1 MSGPKTSQL
10 EIERRIQAQLAAL
23 RHDVDHSRSR
33 ARRRIVEL
41 LEEALAAGAG
51 CPEVEE
57 ALAAL
62 EDAAEKAL
70 DRLATECAFTPAAAM
85 EDSVARA
92 ERCAAQAAA
101 IAEAFCAQAV
111 PLLESVKRVASDAKA
126 TAGARD
132 FASRLA
138 AAAEESHAEA
148 SETARGKTAAE
159 AVGDSAGAPA
169 ADDSAVP
176 AERIQ
181 AAARRALALVES
193 PYTLAADRAL
203 LLDAA
208 PALNE
213 AGAAQLELLLPAM
226 EANARIMADLAALV
240 EDAEE
245 ELIGQGVSYPEGH
258 AFATLEEA
266 AAHLETLRALQA
278 QADRNAY
285 LQACI
290 DAVMAAH
297 GYDIARSVRMGRDLA
312 GSHRVFGSAAG
323 DAGIHAFVS
332 DQGDLMLQVAGLPAG
347 IGAVADGATVALDAA
362 APGPRGDALLQ
373 SQHDFCAVY
382 DEIAEDL
389 AAFGITNAVRYKA
402 APDAAFCRELREAD
416 AAADSTA
423 QNARATA
430 SRARER
436 RRKRGG
442 AVARAVR

>member
-41 LEEALAAGAG
+41 LEEALATGAG
-51 CPEVEE
+51 CPEAEE
-57 ALAAL
+57 AIAAL
-62 EDAAEKAL
+62 ESAAEEAL
-70 DRLATECAFTPAAAM
+70 DRLAAECAFTPAAAM
-85 EDSVARA
+85 EDSVTRA

-101 IAEAFCAQAV
+101 IAEAFCAQAA
-111 PLLESVKRVASDAKA
+111 PLCERIGRAASAADA
-126 TAGARD
+126 ARGTQD
-132 FASRLA
+132 FARLLA
-138 AAAEESHAEA
+138 AAASEPHAE
-148 SETARGKTAAE
+148 AAE
-159 AVGDSAGAPA
+159 AVGSEGSAAKAVAEAPA
-169 ADDSAVP
+169 GDGATAAA
-176 AERIQ
+176 AERVQ
-181 AAARRALALVES
+181 AAARRALALIES

-203 LLDAA
+203 LLEAA

-213 AGAAQLELLLPAM
+213 AGAAQLELLLPSM
-226 EANARIMADLAALV
+226 EAGARAMADLAALI

-245 ELIGQGVSYPEGH
+245 ELAAQGVPYPEGA

-266 AAHLETLRALQA
+266 AAHLEALRALQA

-312 GSHRVFGSAAG
+312 GRHRVFGSAEQS
-323 DAGIHAFVS
+323 DGIHAFVS

-347 IGAVADGATVALDAA
+347 IGGVAEGGTVTLDAA
-362 APGPRGDALLQ
+362 APGPRTEALLQ
-373 SQHDFCAVY
+373 GQHDFCAVY
-382 DEIAEDL
+382 DEIAGDL
-389 AAFGITNAVRYKA
+389 AVYGITNAVRYKA
-402 APDAAFCRELREAD
+402 EPDAAFCRELHE
-416 AAADSTA
+416 AAASTA
-423 QNARATA
+423 GAQAASSTT

-436 RRKRGG
+436 RRKRAG
-442 AVARAVR
+442 AAAQAVR

>member
-41 LEEALAAGAG
+41 LEEALATGAG
-51 CPEVEE
+51 YPEAEE
-57 ALAAL
+57 AIAAL
-62 EDAAEKAL
+62 ESAAEEAL
-70 DRLATECAFTPAAAM
+70 DRLTAECAFTPAAVM
-85 EDSVARA
+85 EDSVTRA

-101 IAEAFCAQAV
+101 TADAFCAQAA
-111 PLLESVKRVASDAKA
+111 PLCERIGRAASAADAA
-126 TAGARD
+126 RGTRD
-132 FASRLA
+132 FARLLA
-138 AAAEESHAEA
+138 AAASEPHAE
-148 SETARGKTAAE
+148 AAE
-159 AVGDSAGAPA
+159 AVGSEDRTAKAVAEAPA
-169 ADDSAVP
+169 ATGATAAA
-176 AERIQ
+176 AERVQ
-181 AAARRALALVES
+181 AAARRALALIES

-203 LLDAA
+203 LLEAA

-213 AGAAQLELLLPAM
+213 AGAAQLELLLPSM
-226 EANARIMADLAALV
+226 EAGARAMADLAALI

-245 ELIGQGVSYPEGH
+245 ELAAQGVQHPEGT

-266 AAHLETLRALQA
+266 AAYLEALRALQA

-290 DAVMAAH
+290 DAVMGAH

-323 DAGIHAFVS
+323 GEGIHAFVS

-347 IGAVADGATVALDAA
+347 IGGVADGVAITLDAA
-362 APGPRGDALLQ
+362 APGPRADALLQ

-382 DEIAEDL
+382 DEIAGDL
-389 AAFGITNAVRYKA
+389 AAYGITNAVRYKA
-402 APDAAFCRELREAD
+402 EPDAAFCRELREASASTGAQ
-416 AAADSTA
+416 AAST
-423 QNARATA
+423 TT

-436 RRKRGG
+436 RRKRAG
-442 AVARAVR
+442 AATRAVR